1 MSFVLFVSSVLASL
15 GLCDN
20 QIGVEG
26 AKAIAAAL
34 RVNGALTSIG
44 EGALSLR
51 RNPLGDE
58 GGGALLL
65 SGCGDSHSVAS
76 ACEFGFSG
84 PSPIQLTNSSRSQRW
99 HTKQPLSFIKKSL
112 AMQRVQIS
120 PG

>member
-1 MSFVLFVSSVLASL
+1 MARRCGSHTVGVS
-15 GLCDN
+15 
-20 QIGVEG
+20 
-26 AKAIAAAL
+26 
-34 RVNGALTSIG
+34 R
-44 EGALSLR
+44 
-51 RNPLGDE
+51 GDE